1 MRYGNECRFQNIYS
15 NVEIMG
21 VDPLRTMGLYFLVF
35 SVEDGKIVLT
45 VTCKS
50 FLLPISFSIS
60 VARIFIG
67 LSPFPTRFHS
77 ESLRETYVNRTY
89 NTTHCT
95 LQIFLRS
102 IARLEKGS
110 KRNSHGEKQNFWVGW
125 VARTIHATRK
135 VEWKETRG

>member
-21 VDPLRTMGLYFLVF
+21 VDPLRTMGLHFLVF
-35 SVEDGKIVLT
+35 AVEDGKIALT

-67 LSPFPTRFHS
+67 PPPFPTRF
-77 ESLRETYVNRTY
+77 LLGQFT
-89 NTTHCT
+89 
-95 LQIFLRS
+95 
-102 IARLEKGS
+102 
-110 KRNSHGEKQNFWVGW
+110 RNV
-125 VARTIHATRK
+125 R
-135 VEWKETRG
+135 

>member
-45 VTCKS
+45 VTSKS
-50 FLLPISFSIS
+50 FFLPISFSIS

-67 LSPFPTRFHS
+67 PSPFPTS
-77 ESLRETYVNRTY
+77 VSLAEFT
-89 NTTHCT
+89 
-95 LQIFLRS
+95 
-102 IARLEKGS
+102 
-110 KRNSHGEKQNFWVGW
+110 RNV
-125 VARTIHATRK
+125 R
-135 VEWKETRG
+135 